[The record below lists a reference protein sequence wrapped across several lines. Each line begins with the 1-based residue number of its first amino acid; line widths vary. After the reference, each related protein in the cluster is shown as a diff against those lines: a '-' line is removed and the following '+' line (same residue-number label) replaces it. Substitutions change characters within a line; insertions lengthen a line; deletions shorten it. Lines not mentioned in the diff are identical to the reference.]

1 MKVKLVRRIIEES
14 YPIIEV
20 YDIYVGIRSIF
31 FPFRIKWYL
40 DEKGLSEHQAKERIW
55 NSYLSVKGTKLVTT
69 VE

>member
-14 YPIIEV
+14 YPIVEV
-20 YDIYVGIRSIF
+20 YDIYVGVPRILL
-31 FPFRIKWYL
+31 PFLTRWFL
-40 DEKGLSEHQAKERIW
+40 DSKGLSEKEARERIW